1 VRGTCNILVKRNG
14 ALEECAKLS
23 VYSQPCQCDT
33 CDVDQGYHEPS
44 YWCAEHYDK
53 LMNPS
58 RSCWNCGSDDHWP
71 IECPEPDS
79 FVEPWE
85 GD

>member
-1 VRGTCNILVKRNG
+1 MRGTCNILIERNG
-14 ALEECAKLS
+14 ALEECAKPS

-33 CDVDQGYHEPS
+33 CDVDPGYHEPAH
-44 YWCAEHYDK
+44 WCAEHYDSIT
-53 LMNPS
+53 NPS
-58 RSCWNCGSDDHWP
+58 RSCWNFGSDDHWP

-79 FVEPWE
+79 FLEPFE